1 MHSGPRPVADVAA
14 LAAQG
19 RVIDAQKDLAA
30 IQFSQNAR
38 DTKVKN
44 AINFLL
50 LPLQTKDGVIR
61 QEPEYDDP
69 EVRPHV
75 VAARNAAYDC
85 ITHYFATTTD
95 FEDGI
100 PVREAPSTEFVTAS

>member
-1 MHSGPRPVADVAA
+1 MNGPRMAVPDPAA
-14 LAAQG
+14 MAAQS

-38 DTKVKN
+38 DGKVKN

-61 QEPEYDDP
+61 HEPEYDDP
-69 EVRPHV
+69 DVRPHV

-85 ITHYFATTTD
+85 IARYFATSTD
-95 FEDGI
+95 FEDGL
-100 PVREAPSTEFVTAS
+100 PVHEAPADAPFITA